1 MISFLMASITNF
13 TDVKEPYCLPAVS
26 KHLQLWF
33 FFYIYCDCQE
43 KDYSFHILKRGYD
56 KRQQPP
62 ATSET
67 ILYKCSGKVL
77 VLVRYLNLIRIIL
90 SVKIKISWKKG
101 FYFQIKFSIFFC
113 CCLFTIGT
121 NPNNNLVAFTI
132 SIFLV
137 RGTSTTPTLHTSPS
151 PVLGQSCK
159 YHRSTNNREAANGKF
174 FRKMLSQLN
183 AWYEILLQEVAWI
196 SSQSTLQFCV
206 CRRKEVQQLKYH

>member
-77 VLVRYLNLIRIIL
+77 GVIWAEINQITFK
-90 SVKIKISWKKG
+90 VKINVDDQNAWPASMFRKLDCT
-101 FYFQIKFSIFFC
+101 FS
-113 CCLFTIGT
+113 CLFTIGT
-121 NPNNNLVAFTI
+121 NPDNNLVTFTI

-151 PVLGQSCK
+151 PVLGQFCK
-159 YHRSTNNREAANGKF
+159 YHSATTNDRGNSFSVKLIQ
-174 FRKMLSQLN
+174 FR
-183 AWYEILLQEVAWI
+183 
-196 SSQSTLQFCV
+196 
-206 CRRKEVQQLKYH
+206 